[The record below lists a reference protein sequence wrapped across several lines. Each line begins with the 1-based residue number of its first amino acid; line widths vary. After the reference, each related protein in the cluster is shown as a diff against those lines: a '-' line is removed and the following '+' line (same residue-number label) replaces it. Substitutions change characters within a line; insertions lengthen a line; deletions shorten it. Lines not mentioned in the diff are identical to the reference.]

1 MHALFIARLVLQI
14 TMILSWLAGNDVLCY
29 AVAAVC
35 YCATWAMSQVCC
47 CSVVVLVAGFTLEL
61 IFAMSSMLYC
71 CFSCFHFCFLISYF
85 ATAFFV
91 AFLYL
96 AYQSK
101 EKKKSCYIATKGIQ
115 VLLTGFSLHFSCLKP
130 SCLSLLYT
138 HTHSKICSFRRM
150 FFFLFC
156 NFLFLFFTKFFP
168 CILVVP
174 PIFASV
180 FFASFFAQHYAVWG
194 WHIEWVVVCAAYV
207 LHWIGSGWLDML
219 ASYNFQFHLH

>member
-1 MHALFIARLVLQI
+1 MMTFGDDLNPVACCKATVKKCVLLRTYIIRHHMLHACIVHCQTCFTNYNDI
-14 TMILSWLAGNDVLCY
+14 TLAGNDVLCY

-101 EKKKSCYIATKGIQ
+101 ERKKE
-115 VLLTGFSLHFSCLKP
+115 VLLYCHQRNSSTFDWVFFTFFLLKAL
-130 SCLSLLYT
+130 LSFAVIHT
-138 HTHSKICSFRRM
+138 HT
-150 FFFLFC
+150 L
-156 NFLFLFFTKFFP
+156 
-168 CILVVP
+168 
-174 PIFASV
+174 
-180 FFASFFAQHYAVWG
+180 
-194 WHIEWVVVCAAYV
+194 
-207 LHWIGSGWLDML
+207 
-219 ASYNFQFHLH
+219 